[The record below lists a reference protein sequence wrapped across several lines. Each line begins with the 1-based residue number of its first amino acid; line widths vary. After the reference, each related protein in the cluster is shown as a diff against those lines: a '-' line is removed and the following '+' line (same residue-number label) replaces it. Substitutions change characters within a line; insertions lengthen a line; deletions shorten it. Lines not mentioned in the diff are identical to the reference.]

1 MTTENKQTQKM
12 NLAVFSSGTGTTA
25 EFIGKNILLTRRVN
39 KLYEL
44 ISKPVFFVENNK
56 NFNTLAG
63 KLTPEFVVVPTSVDG
78 NDYTAVLANLDRHRI
93 NLVFLAGWMHICP
106 RNFLAELEA
115 RGIEI
120 VNLHPTLPYQLIG
133 RDIHPKI
140 WAMYQEGMTQR
151 TGAMVHRVSSDVD
164 RGEVIATRELDLRT
178 CPSYDDYLTTMRGS
192 ELSCQAGLEKLVCL
206 DALNKLADEFQH
218 RQSNEY
224 FQKHD
229 WMLNTQAADM
239 TLVHRGKVRDSY
251 VSRHYPDWLFI
262 NTTNRV
268 SANDII
274 LTHVPTKGYFLN
286 QINQFWHRQFG
297 LSQLITGTQGSTMI
311 VRRFQPIPL
320 EFIIRNKLWGSMWS
334 AYQGGQRDFN
344 GLVLPDGLE
353 KGSVFPDGPI
363 FTPTTK
369 GKKDRP
375 ITETE
380 ILAQGIVSRLELAE
394 IKRRCLELF
403 QRGADYLGR
412 LGIEMIDTKFEM
424 AFDTRGCTIH
434 FIDEVFT
441 PDSSRFIIHGRQ
453 MDKDALRKWTTENE
467 QMILG
472 LPISDRDGTREGLEL
487 PQEIAAGL
495 ANNYQR
501 FYELITLG
509 SENQPSPT
517 AIINLSGS
525 GEMLPTRCAILIAG
539 SEADWQHI
547 AKIRNELAIR
557 GILSIN
563 YYSSAH
569 KRTLATMDIIN
580 KWNHARQQ
588 NPTTRYVYIT
598 CAGMSNALSGVVA
611 ANSRGIPVIACP
623 PAKDLDDQQT
633 NINSTLQMPSAVPAA
648 CILRPD
654 NVAGFCVNIL

>member
-1 MTTENKQTQKM
+1 MSSTTQNSSTKL
-12 NLAVFSSGTGTTA
+12 NLAVFSSGSGTTA
-25 EFIGKNILLTRRVN
+25 KFIAKECNYCGSLFN
-39 KLYEL
+39 KFNR
-44 ISKPVFFVENNK
+44 PVFFVENNQH
-56 NFNTLAG
+56 FNDLAG
-63 KLTPEFVVVPTSVDG
+63 KLAPDFKVFPTSVDG
-78 NDYTAVLANLDRHRI
+78 NDYSEVLANLDRHQI

-106 RNFLAELEA
+106 RGFLQELTA
-115 RGIEI
+115 RNIEI

-133 RDIHPKI
+133 RDVHPKI
-140 WAMYQEGMTQR
+140 WAMYGEGMVQR
-151 TGAMVHRVSSDVD
+151 TGAMVHRVSPDVD
-164 RGEVIATRELDLRT
+164 RGEVIATREFDIT
-178 CPSYDDYLTTMRGS
+178 KCNTYEDYLIAMRGCN
-192 ELSCQAGLEKLVCL
+192 ERLVRGLEKHVCL
-206 DALNKLADEFQH
+206 DALNKLADDFTN

-224 FQKHD
+224 FQRRD
-229 WMLNTQAADM
+229 WILNTQASDM
-239 TLVHRGKVRDSY
+239 SLVHRGKVRDIFSN
-251 VSRHYPDWLFI
+251 RHYPDWLFI

-268 SANDII
+268 SANDIV
-274 LTHVPTKGYFLN
+274 LTHCPTKGYYLN

-297 LSQLITGTQGSTMI
+297 LSQLVTGTQGSLMV

-375 ITETE
+375 ITEAE
-380 ILAQGIVSRLELAE
+380 ILEQGIVSQTELAE

-403 QRGADYLGR
+403 QHGADYLGR

-424 AFDTRGCTIH
+424 AFDTKGAIH
-434 FIDEVFT
+434 FIDEIFT

-467 QMILG
+467 QMILA
-472 LPISDRDGTREGLEL
+472 LPTIEDGTREGLEL
-487 PQEIAAGL
+487 PEAVATGL

-501 FYELITLG
+501 FYELITMG
-509 SENQPSPT
+509 RESQHSKAT
-517 AIINLSGS
+517 NLSCA

-539 SEADWQHI
+539 SDADWAHI
-547 AKIRNELAIR
+547 SKLRSELAER
-557 GILSIN
+557 GILSVN
-563 YYSSAH
+563 YFSSAH
-569 KRTLATMDIIN
+569 KRTLATMEIIN
-580 KWNHARQQ
+580 KWNQARQQ
-588 NPTTRYVYIT
+588 NPNARYVFIT

-623 PAKDLDDQQT
+623 PAKDLHEQQT

>member
-1 MTTENKQTQKM
+1 MTTTTKSCGNTKM

-25 EFIGKNILLTRRVN
+25 QFIAQECRQFGSFFQKINR
-39 KLYEL
+39 
-44 ISKPVFFVENNK
+44 PVFFVENNQ
-56 NFNTLAG
+56 NFNDLAG
-63 KLTPEFVVVPTSVDG
+63 KLTPEFEVVPATVPG
-78 NDYTAVLANLDRHRI
+78 NDYSQVLANLEQHRI

-106 RNFLAELEA
+106 CGFLQELTARN
-115 RGIEI
+115 IEI
-120 VNLHPTLPYQLIG
+120 VNLHPSLPYQLIG

-140 WAMYQEGMTQR
+140 WAMYQEGMTLK

-164 RGEVIATRELDLRT
+164 RGKVIATLELDLRT
-178 CPSYDDYLTTMRGS
+178 CATYEDYLAKMRGCETS
-192 ELSCQAGLEKLVCL
+192 GTTGLEKLVCY
-206 DALNKLADEFQH
+206 DALIKLADEFAH

-224 FQKHD
+224 FQKKD
-229 WMLNTQAADM
+229 WVLDTTSPDM

-251 VSRHYPDWLFI
+251 VGKHYPDWLFI

-286 QINQFWHRQFG
+286 QINQFWHRTFG
-297 LSQLITGTQGSTMI
+297 LSQLVTGTQGSMMI

-375 ITETE
+375 ITEPE
-380 ILAQGIVSRLELAE
+380 ILAQGIVSKTELAE

-424 AFDTRGCTIH
+424 AFDTKGQIH
-434 FIDEVFT
+434 FIDEIFT

-453 MDKDALRKWTTENE
+453 MDKDALRKWVSENE
-467 QMILG
+467 AMILA
-472 LPISDRDGTREGLEL
+472 LPAAQDGTRECLEL
-487 PQEIAAGL
+487 PQEIASGL

-509 SENQPSPT
+509 QSSTVGNHSV
-517 AIINLSGS
+517 SGK
-525 GEMLPTRCAILIAG
+525 MLPTRCAILIAG

-547 AKIRNELAIR
+547 SKLRTELAAQ
-557 GILSIN
+557 GILSVN
-563 YYSSAH
+563 YFSSAH
-569 KRTLATMDIIN
+569 KKTLATMEIIN
-580 KWNHARQQ
+580 KWNLAAEVP
-588 NPTTRYVYIT
+588 NSKYVYIT

-623 PAKDLDDQQT
+623 PAKDLNDQQT
-633 NINSTLQMPSAVPAA
+633 NINSTLQMPSNVPAA

-654 NVAGFCVNIL
+654 NVAGFCANIL

>member
-1 MTTENKQTQKM
+1 MK
-12 NLAVFSSGTGTTA
+12 LAVFSSGSGTTA
-25 EFIGKNILLTRRVN
+25 QFIARNAKFG
-39 KLYEL
+39 
-44 ISKPVFFVENNK
+44 KPVFFVENNQY
-56 NFNTLAG
+56 FNELSG
-63 KLTPEFVVVPTSVDG
+63 KLTPEFEVISTSVEG
-78 NDYTAVLANLDRHRI
+78 NDYSTVLANLDLHGI

-106 RNFLAELEA
+106 RKFLAELES

-120 VNLHPTLPYQLIG
+120 VNLHPSLPYQLIG

-140 WAMYQEGMTQR
+140 WSMYQEGMVLR

-164 RGEVIATRELDLRT
+164 RGEVISTRELDLRT
-178 CPSYDDYLTTMRGS
+178 CPSYDDYLVEMRGCETS
-192 ELSCQAGLEKLVCL
+192 GQAGLEKLVCL
-206 DALNKLADEFQH
+206 DALNKLADEFSH

-229 WMLNTQAADM
+229 WVLNTQSSDM

-274 LTHVPTKGYFLN
+274 LTYVPTKGYYLN

-297 LSQLITGTQGSTMI
+297 LSQLITGTQGSTMV
-311 VRRFQPIPL
+311 VRRLQPIPL

-344 GLVLPDGLE
+344 GLTLPDGLE
-353 KGSVFPDGPI
+353 KGSVFPGGPI

-375 ITETE
+375 ITEAE
-380 ILAQGIVSRLELAE
+380 ILAQGIVSRAELAE
-394 IKRRCLELF
+394 IKRCSLELF
-403 QRGADYLGR
+403 QRGAGYLGR

-424 AFDTRGCTIH
+424 AFDTHGNIH

-472 LPISDRDGTREGLEL
+472 LPVTADGTREGLEL
-487 PQEIAAGL
+487 PQDIATGL
-495 ANNYQR
+495 ANNYQQ
-501 FYELITLG
+501 FYEFITLG
-509 SENQPSPT
+509 LQQPSPMAT
-517 AIINLSGS
+517 INLSGS

-547 AKIRNELAIR
+547 SKLRTELATR
-557 GILSIN
+557 GILSVN

-580 KWNHARQQ
+580 KWNQARQQ
-588 NPTTRYVYIT
+588 NPLARYVFIT

-623 PAKDLDDQQT
+623 PAKDLDDLAT
-633 NINSTLQMPSAVPAA
+633 NINSTLQMPSSVPSA

-654 NVAGFCVNIL
+654 NVAGFCANFL

>member
-1 MTTENKQTQKM
+1 M

-25 EFIGKNILLTRRVN
+25 QFIAQECQQFGSLFQKFNH
-39 KLYEL
+39 
-44 ISKPVFFVENNK
+44 PVFFVENNQH
-56 NFNTLAG
+56 FNDLAG
-63 KLTPEFVVVPTSVDG
+63 KLTPEFEVVPTTVAG
-78 NDYTAVLANLDRHRI
+78 NDYSAVLANLDRHRI

-106 RNFLAELEA
+106 HKFLAELET
-115 RGIEI
+115 RSIEI
-120 VNLHPTLPYQLIG
+120 VNLHPSLPYQLIG

-140 WAMYQEGMTQR
+140 WAMYEEGMTSR

-164 RGEVIATRELDLRT
+164 RGEVIATLELNLRT
-178 CPSYDDYLTTMRGS
+178 CATYEDYLAQMRGCETS
-192 ELSCQAGLEKLVCL
+192 GTTGLEKLVCQV
-206 DALNKLADEFQH
+206 ALSKLADEFTH
-218 RQSNEY
+218 RQSNEF
-224 FQKHD
+224 FQKQD

-239 TLVHRGKVRDSY
+239 TLVHRGKVRDIYS
-251 VSRHYPDWLFI
+251 SRHYPDWLFI

-274 LTHVPTKGYFLN
+274 LTHVGTKGYFLN
-286 QINQFWHRQFG
+286 QINQFWHRQFN
-297 LSQLITGTQGSTMI
+297 LSQLISGTQSSMMI

-344 GLVLPDGLE
+344 GLVLPDVLE
-353 KGSVFPDGPI
+353 KGCVFPDGPI

-375 ITETE
+375 ITEAE
-380 ILAQGIVSRLELAE
+380 ILAQGIVSRTELAE

-424 AFDTRGCTIH
+424 AFDKSGNIH
-434 FIDEVFT
+434 FIDEIFT

-467 QMILG
+467 QMILA
-472 LPISDRDGTREGLEL
+472 LPISSDGTREGLEL
-487 PQEIAAGL
+487 PSEIANGL

-501 FYELITLG
+501 FYELITMG
-509 SENQPSPT
+509 MIDCDENANWFAPV
-517 AIINLSGS
+517 S

-547 AKIRNELAIR
+547 AKLRTELATR
-557 GILSIN
+557 GILSVN
-563 YYSSAH
+563 YFSSAH
-569 KRTLATMDIIN
+569 KKTPATMEIIS
-580 KWNHARQQ
+580 KWNLAAQVS
-588 NPTTRYVYIT
+588 NSRYVFIT

-633 NINSTLQMPSAVPAA
+633 NINSTLQMPSNVPAA

>member
-1 MTTENKQTQKM
+1 MPTENKQSQKM
-12 NLAVFSSGTGTTA
+12 NLAVFSSGAGTTA
-25 EFIGKNILLTRRVN
+25 QFISCEYNQSRSPLSEKIN
-39 KLYEL
+39 
-44 ISKPVFFVENNK
+44 KPVFFVENNQH
-56 NFNTLAG
+56 FNDLAG
-63 KLTPEFVVVPTSVDG
+63 KLTPEFEVVPTEVPG
-78 NDYTAVLANLDRHRI
+78 NDYSQVLANLDKHKI

-106 RNFLAELEA
+106 SGFLKELET

-120 VNLHPTLPYQLIG
+120 VNLHPSLPYQLIG

-140 WAMYQEGMTQR
+140 WAMYEEGMTSR

-178 CPSYDDYLTTMRGS
+178 CSTYEDYLAKMRGDDKGF
-192 ELSCQAGLEKLVCL
+192 AGIEKLVCL
-206 DALNKLADEFQH
+206 DAITKLAADFQK
-218 RQSNEY
+218 RQSLET
-224 FQKHD
+224 FQKQD
-229 WMLNTQAADM
+229 WVLDIGSTDM
-239 TLVHRGKVRDSY
+239 SLVHRGKVRDSY

-286 QINQFWHRQFG
+286 QINQFWHRLFG
-297 LSQLITGTQGSTMI
+297 LSQLVSGTRQSTMV
-311 VRRFQPIPL
+311 VRRYQPIPL

-353 KGSVFPDGPI
+353 KGSIFPAGPI

-375 ITETE
+375 ITEAE
-380 ILAQGIVSRLELAE
+380 ILKQGLVSRTELVE

-403 QRGADYLGR
+403 HQGADYLGR

-424 AFDTRGCTIH
+424 AFDSQGQIH
-434 FIDEVFT
+434 FIDEIFT
-441 PDSSRFIIHGRQ
+441 PDSSRFIIHGKQ

-467 QMILG
+467 VMILS
-472 LPISDRDGTREGLEL
+472 LPIGSDGTRVGLEL
-487 PQEIAAGL
+487 PQEVASGL
-495 ANNYQR
+495 ANNYQS
-501 FYELITLG
+501 FYELITMG
-509 SENQPSPT
+509 RIAVADASC
-517 AIINLSGS
+517 GVS

-539 SEADWQHI
+539 SEADWAHI
-547 AKIRNELAIR
+547 SKLRQELAVR
-557 GILSIN
+557 GILAVN

-569 KRTLATMDIIN
+569 KRTLATMEIIN
-580 KWNHARQQ
+580 KWNLAAKV
-588 NPTTRYVYIT
+588 PGAKYVFIT

>member
-1 MTTENKQTQKM
+1 
-12 NLAVFSSGTGTTA
+12 
-25 EFIGKNILLTRRVN
+25 
-39 KLYEL
+39 
-44 ISKPVFFVENNK
+44 
-56 NFNTLAG
+56 
-63 KLTPEFVVVPTSVDG
+63 
-78 NDYTAVLANLDRHRI
+78 
-93 NLVFLAGWMHICP
+93 
-106 RNFLAELEA
+106 
-115 RGIEI
+115 
-120 VNLHPTLPYQLIG
+120 
-133 RDIHPKI
+133 
-140 WAMYQEGMTQR
+140 MYQEGMTSR

-164 RGEVIATRELDLRT
+164 RGEVIATLELDLRKCAT
-178 CPSYDDYLTTMRGS
+178 YEDYLAQMRGS
-192 ELSCQAGLEKLVCL
+192 ETYGTKGVEKLVCI
-206 DALNKLADEFQH
+206 DALSRLADDFTRRH
-218 RQSNEY
+218 SNEY

-229 WMLNTQAADM
+229 WVPATTNSDM
-239 TLVHRGKVRDSY
+239 TLTHRGKVRDTY
-251 VSRHYPDWLFI
+251 TSRHYSDWLFI

-286 QINQFWHRQFG
+286 QINQFWHRLFG
-297 LSQLITGTQGSTMI
+297 LSQLVSGTQGSTMV

-375 ITETE
+375 ITEPE
-380 ILAQGIVSRLELAE
+380 ILAQGIVSRTELAE
-394 IKRRCLELF
+394 IKSRCLELF
-403 QRGADYLGR
+403 QRGANYLGR

-424 AFDTRGCTIH
+424 AFDTKGAIH
-434 FIDEVFT
+434 FIDEIFT

-467 QMILG
+467 TMILA
-472 LPISDRDGTREGLEL
+472 LPTTQDGTRKNLEL
-487 PQEIAAGL
+487 PESVATGL
-495 ANNYQR
+495 ANNYQS
-501 FYELITLG
+501 FYELITMG
-509 SENQPSPT
+509 QTPQPSTSASPT
-517 AIINLSGS
+517 TTVNLSCA
-525 GEMLPTRCAILIAG
+525 GEMVPTRCAILIAG

-547 AKIRNELAIR
+547 SKLRTELAAR
-557 GILSIN
+557 GILSVN
-563 YYSSAH
+563 YFSSAH
-569 KRTLATMDIIN
+569 KRTLATMEIIN
-580 KWNHARQQ
+580 KWNQARQQ
-588 NPTTRYVYIT
+588 NPNARYVYIT

>member
-1 MTTENKQTQKM
+1 MANRSTTVSKLK
-12 NLAVFSSGTGTTA
+12 LAVFSSGVGSTS
-25 EFIGKNILLTRRVN
+25 EFIAKHA
-39 KLYEL
+39 KLDN
-44 ISKPVFFVENNK
+44 PVFFVENNQY
-56 NFNTLAG
+56 FDTLAG
-63 KLTPEFVVVPTSVDG
+63 KLTPEFIVVPTCVEG
-78 NDYTAVLANLDRHRI
+78 NNYSEVLANLDLHRI

-106 RNFLAELEA
+106 AGFLKELEI

-120 VNLHPTLPYQLIG
+120 VNLHPSLPYQLIG

-140 WAMYQEGMTQR
+140 WAMYQEGMISR

-164 RGEVIATRELDLRT
+164 RGKVIATRELDLRDCT
-178 CPSYDDYLTTMRGS
+178 TYEDYLDKMRGGES
-192 ELSCQAGLEKLVCL
+192 TGSPGLEKLVCL
-206 DALNKLADEFQH
+206 DALTTLAEGFAQ
-218 RQSNEY
+218 RQSNDF
-224 FQKHD
+224 FQKRD
-229 WMLNTQAADM
+229 WVPNTQADDM
-239 TLVHRGKVRDSY
+239 TLVHRGKVRDIYS
-251 VSRHYPDWLFI
+251 SRHYPDWLFI

-274 LTHVPTKGYFLN
+274 LTHVQTKGYYLN

-297 LSQLITGTQGSTMI
+297 LSQLVAGTQGSVMV

-334 AYQGGQRDFN
+334 AYQSGQRDFN
-344 GLVLPDGLE
+344 GLVLPNGLE
-353 KGSVFPDGPI
+353 KGCVFPDGPI

-380 ILAQGIVSRLELAE
+380 IITQGIVSRAELAE

-403 QRGADYLGR
+403 QRGATYLGR
-412 LGIEMIDTKFEM
+412 LGIVMIDTKFEM
-424 AFDTRGCTIH
+424 AFDTNGKIH
-434 FIDEVFT
+434 FIDEIFT
-441 PDSSRFIIHGRQ
+441 PDSSRFIIHGKQ

-467 QMILG
+467 TMILS
-472 LPISDRDGTREGLEL
+472 LQATEDGTREGLDL
-487 PQEIAAGL
+487 PQEVASGL

-501 FYELITLG
+501 FYEMITMG
-509 SENQPSPT
+509 QSFAVGDYSV
-517 AIINLSGS
+517 S

-547 AKIRNELAIR
+547 SKLRTELAAR
-557 GILSIN
+557 GILSVN
-563 YYSSAH
+563 YFSSAH

-580 KWNHARQQ
+580 KWNQAAQAP
-588 NPTTRYVYIT
+588 NTKYVFIT

-633 NINSTLQMPSAVPAA
+633 NINSTLQMPSMVPAA

>member
-1 MTTENKQTQKM
+1 MTNKNTNTKKM
-12 NLAVFSSGTGTTA
+12 NLAVFSSGTGTTSC
-25 EFIGKNILLTRRVN
+25 FIAKHIPQIQSIARQ
-39 KLYEL
+39 
-44 ISKPVFFVENNK
+44 VFFVENNQ
-56 NFNTLAG
+56 NFNDLAG
-63 KLTPEFVVVPTSVDG
+63 KLTPEFEVIPTNIPG
-78 NDYTAVLANLDRHRI
+78 NDYSQVLANLDKHQI

-106 RNFLAELEA
+106 QKFLMELEA

-120 VNLHPTLPYQLIG
+120 VNLHPSLPYQLIG

-140 WAMYQEGMTQR
+140 WAMYEEGMVTR
-151 TGAMVHRVSSDVD
+151 TGAMVHRVSPDVD
-164 RGEVIATRELDLRT
+164 RGEVIATRELDLRSCAT
-178 CPSYDDYLTTMRGS
+178 YEDYLTKMRGS
-192 ELSCQAGLEKLVCL
+192 DDFEGIEKHVCL
-206 DALNKLADEFQH
+206 DAITKLAAD
-218 RQSNEY
+218 
-224 FQKHD
+224 FQKQQSLETFQKQD
-229 WMLNTQAADM
+229 WILDIGSVDM
-239 TLVHRGKVRDSY
+239 SLVHRGKVRDSY

-262 NTTNRV
+262 NTTDRV

-286 QINQFWHRQFG
+286 QINQFWHRLFS
-297 LSQLITGTQGSTMI
+297 LSQLVSGTQGSTMV

-375 ITETE
+375 ITEAE
-380 ILAQGIVSRLELAE
+380 ILAHGIVSRAELAE

-403 QRGADYLGR
+403 HQGADYLGR

-424 AFDTRGCTIH
+424 AFDSQGQIH
-434 FIDEVFT
+434 FIDEIFT

-467 QMILG
+467 AMILS
-472 LPISDRDGTREGLEL
+472 LPIGSDGTRVGLEL
-487 PQEIAAGL
+487 PESIANGL

-501 FYELITLG
+501 FYELITMGRDSL
-509 SENQPSPT
+509 N
-517 AIINLSGS
+517 AITSVVS

-539 SEADWQHI
+539 SEADWAHI
-547 AKIRNELAIR
+547 AKLRQELAAR
-557 GILSIN
+557 GILSVN

-569 KRTLATMDIIN
+569 KRTLATMEIIN
-580 KWNHARQQ
+580 KWNLARQQ
-588 NPTTRYVYIT
+588 NPNARYVYIT

-654 NVAGFCVNIL
+654 NVAGFCINLLRC

>member
-1 MTTENKQTQKM
+1 MTTENTTTKKM
-12 NLAVFSSGTGTTA
+12 NLAVFSSGAGTTSL
-25 EFIGKNILLTRRVN
+25 FIARILGNRFLSPLCEKIN
-39 KLYEL
+39 
-44 ISKPVFFVENNK
+44 KPVFFVENNQ
-56 NFNTLAG
+56 NFNDLAG
-63 KLTPEFVVVPTSVDG
+63 KLTPEFEVVPTEVPG
-78 NDYTAVLANLDRHRI
+78 NEYSPVIANLDKHQI

-106 RNFLAELEA
+106 TEFLKELEVK
-115 RGIEI
+115 GIKI
-120 VNLHPTLPYQLIG
+120 VNLHPSLPYQLIG

-140 WAMYQEGMTQR
+140 WAMYEEGMTSK
-151 TGAMVHRVSSDVD
+151 TGAMVHCVSSDVD

-178 CPSYDDYLTTMRGS
+178 CATYEDYLAKMRGD
-192 ELSCQAGLEKLVCL
+192 GNDTTGVEKLVCY
-206 DALNKLADEFQH
+206 DALVKLADEFAH

-224 FQKHD
+224 FQKLD
-229 WMLNTQAADM
+229 WVLDIGSADM
-239 TLVHRGKVRDSY
+239 SLVHRGKVRDIYS
-251 VSRHYPDWLFI
+251 SRHYPDWLFI
-262 NTTNRV
+262 NTTDRV

-274 LTHVPTKGYFLN
+274 LTHVPTKGYYLN
-286 QINQFWHRQFG
+286 QINQFWHQLFS
-297 LSQLITGTQGSTMI
+297 LSQIISGTRGSTMV

-375 ITETE
+375 ITEAE
-380 ILAQGIVSRLELAE
+380 ILKQGLVSRSELAT
-394 IKRRCLELF
+394 IKSRCLELF
-403 QRGADYLGR
+403 TDGADYLER

-424 AFDTRGCTIH
+424 AFDSQGQIH

-467 QMILG
+467 QMILS
-472 LPISDRDGTREGLEL
+472 LPIGSDGTRVGLEL
-487 PQEIAAGL
+487 PQEVASGL
-495 ANNYQR
+495 ANNYQS
-501 FYELITLG
+501 FYELITMG
-509 SENQPSPT
+509 RTVVADASCSV
-517 AIINLSGS
+517 S
-525 GEMLPTRCAILIAG
+525 GEMLPSRCAILIAG
-539 SEADWQHI
+539 SEADWAHI
-547 AKIRNELAIR
+547 SKLRQELAAH
-557 GILSIN
+557 GILAVN

-569 KRTLATMDIIN
+569 KKTLATMEIIN
-580 KWNHARQQ
+580 KWNLAAKV
-588 NPTTRYVYIT
+588 PGAKYVFIT

-623 PAKDLDDQQT
+623 PAKDLDDLAT

-654 NVAGFCVNIL
+654 NVAGFCVNLFKC